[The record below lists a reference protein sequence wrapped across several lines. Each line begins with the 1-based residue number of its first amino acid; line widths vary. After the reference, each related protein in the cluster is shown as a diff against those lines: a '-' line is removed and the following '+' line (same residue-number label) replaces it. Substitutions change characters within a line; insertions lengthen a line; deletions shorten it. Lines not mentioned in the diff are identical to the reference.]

1 LFEKVCFV
9 VLRSKTKGFKQQTTK
24 QQNKRIQTKEGNKK
38 DGHID
43 CAAVV

>member
-1 LFEKVCFV
+1 MWILLFV
-9 VLRSKTKGFKQQTTK
+9 VLRIQTKGFKQQTTK